1 MSVQIKT
8 LVCPQCGSG
17 RCSQL
22 PGSPNLYA
30 CASCGAEF
38 VLSDSN
44 APKEVR
50 VVHSMDPGQ
59 FDSLNRFKYLGA
71 IAAGM
76 FVLVLFLPQFLRL
89 FDTAKPTAAVINP
102 GRLEASTVYQNSAK
116 QYNVVR
122 VMELGDDKNDV
133 YQILVNQ
140 LDSGKKLAEPQR
152 LEFQRNTLS
161 QRPKLAHFSD
171 GNVYLVMNAQ
181 RFMRLDP
188 GSAQFVDLNDQMIN
202 RFPKQLSMGI
212 AKIEMASAEYL
223 DALVVTSNSGARF
236 YVYWLTGEINAY
248 GDNYENFRSRPFD
261 SYSQSVKRY
270 AFTNNMLLSA
280 DTSFPTLLVSYLQK
294 IKDDKYQ
301 NNPTITLHAPDS
313 PLTKLPGTQFKAL
326 TPQWEVNL
334 QELHKIGVEQLQAVA
349 PVENRFRGEIL
360 AQNASRV
367 LIVFNTTPV
376 TDQGRVLQ
384 LLDIADGHVVWTR
397 TVDQLPQ
404 ITRRG
409 TYLAADALSTGFYI
423 RSDNST
429 PSLLID
435 NEGNIVHDFSPL
447 KK

>member
-17 RCSQL
+17 RCSKL

-50 VVHSMDPGQ
+50 VVHSMDPSQ
-59 FDSLNRFKYLGA
+59 FDSLKRLKYLGA
-71 IAAGM
+71 IAIGT
-76 FVLVLFLPQFLRL
+76 FVLILFLPQFLRL
-89 FDTAKPTAAVINP
+89 FDTLKPTAAVINQ

-122 VMELGDDKNDV
+122 VMESGDDKNDV

-212 AKIEMASAEYL
+212 AQIELANAEYL

-248 GDNYENFRSRPFD
+248 GDNYENFRNQPFD

-270 AFTNNMLLSA
+270 AFTNNMLESA
-280 DTSFPTLLVSYLQK
+280 DASFPTLLVSYLQK
-294 IKDDKYQ
+294 IKDGKYQ
-301 NNPTITLHAPDS
+301 NNPTITLYSPDS

-326 TPQWEVNL
+326 TPQWQVNL
-334 QELHKIGVEQLQAVA
+334 QDLQKIGVEQLQPVA

-384 LLDIADGHVVWTR
+384 LLDTVDGHVVWTR

-409 TYLAADALSTGFYI
+409 TYLAADAMSTGFYI
-423 RSDNST
+423 SSDSST

-435 NEGNIVHDFSPL
+435 NEGNIVHDFSPR